1 MHSLIRTFIIFT
13 VIFLGLINPS
23 KSKPTIIV
31 ASRPIELIVKQIAG
45 IRANVVNI
53 VPDSVLPWLYEPS
66 TVDLLRAK
74 AADAV
79 IISSPEIEKW
89 AAGLQDIKLTI
100 CMDLLPDEFKIKT
113 KTSSDSISLANDSLS
128 KPEYN
133 PFFWTDPLAVKQIVS
148 AIADTL
154 TAADP
159 DNAGGYKADA
169 EFFSKRLD
177 LLDRQASQK
186 LAGAAGQPLAIY
198 DRSFEY
204 FTKRYNLITAVFF
217 ATNIFGRNKIKNLD
231 SVLKIVKGIE
241 ANFVFYTNYTPEYII
256 PLISRRTK
264 TNKIILNPLAI
275 EIMKKETRKKGTKRR
290 NYSDFILDFV
300 RKFQFGLE

>member
-1 MHSLIRTFIIFT
+1 MIRTFIIFT
-13 VIFLGLINPS
+13 AIFFGLINPS
-23 KSKPTIIV
+23 ISKPTIIV

-66 TVDLLRAK
+66 TVDIMRAK

-89 AAGLQDIKLTI
+89 AAGRQDIKLTI

-113 KTSSDSISLANDSLS
+113 QTTSDSISLANDSLNRQ
-128 KPEYN
+128 EYN
-133 PFFWTDPLAVKQIVS
+133 PFFWTDPLAVKQIVN

-154 TAADP
+154 SAADP

-169 EFFSKRLD
+169 GFFSKRLD

-186 LAGAAGQPLAIY
+186 LADAVGQPLAIY

-204 FTKRYNLITAVFF
+204 FTKRYNLITAAFF
-217 ATNIFGRNKIKNLD
+217 TTKIFGRNKINNLD
-231 SVLKIVKGIE
+231 SVLKIVKSIK

-264 TNKIILNPLAI
+264 INKIILNPLA
-275 EIMKKETRKKGTKRR
+275 MKTMKEKTTKRGTKKR
-290 NYSDFILDFV
+290 NYSDLILDFV
-300 RKFQFGLE
+300 RKFRFGLE